1 MSKHLV
7 AIPARPANNLD
18 YFSVHREKTKNR
30 KSWWTFSWLFGDSDY
45 RWGKQDVRKA
55 PSVWSESLHGIEKE
69 EERDKDK
76 IDSWLKQNISGAR
89 STLDLFP
96 PLHDQNKAQIDVMA
110 AQGGML
116 PEVEAKNLKSSA
128 RWTRMFANFLL
139 VVEVCSLFAVAKTT
153 FGNGLI
159 GPLTLAILFV
169 AIIAVLTGL
178 ALGKASDKYKGWI
191 FWTFIS
197 VGMLLAIT
205 GMVGFAIL
213 RASTFNASLMGGTI
227 NYGQVSLGNAL
238 LMIGLTLGVPLIIG
252 ALHHDASVKKT
263 KADNSMDL
271 YDDRMEL
278 QKCESEWNQL
288 LVKLEGYE
296 KKMDAL
302 TQSIIRDRKS
312 SYRQGFHRGSPG
324 NPAAAPFLKEL
335 VAAGK

>member
-1 MSKHLV
+1 MRNSMI
-7 AIPARPANNLD
+7 AIPARPTNNLKH
-18 YFSVHREKTKNR
+18 FTVHIVKNR
-30 KSWWTFSWLFGDSDY
+30 DDKGKWTAGDPDFKDGSNDAVKS
-45 RWGKQDVRKA
+45 
-55 PSVWSESLHGIEKE
+55 PSIWKERLEGIEQE
-69 EERDKDK
+69 ELLAKDK
-76 IDSWLKQNISGAR
+76 IRNMLDQNISSAR

-96 PLHDQNKAQIDVMA
+96 QLHDQNKAQIDVMA

-191 FWTFIS
+191 FWTFIA

-271 YDDRMEL
+271 YDDRKEL
-278 QKCESEWNQL
+278 QECESAWKRTL
-288 LVKLEGYE
+288 GKLEQYE
-296 KKMDAL
+296 KKVDQI
-302 TQSIIRDRKS
+302 TDGIIKDRKS
-312 SYRQGFHRGSPG
+312 SYRQGFHSGAAGKPE
-324 NPAAAPFLKEL
+324 AAPFLKEL
-335 VAAGK
+335 VQQGR